1 MSWWSNLWT
10 DLFDFDGNDDR
21 QTALLERLVAIQA
34 GQASGDAATAID
46 TALTPVFWAYSSAP
60 PDDGP
65 DADTGMY
72 GVPAGKSVVDFDR
85 GRLQHATYRD
95 DLDSFQSFSDIDNE
109 LSSFRAATIYVDVP
123 VQARLDADDWLT
135 LAPGLT
141 QIEAQKFARVE
152 LQADHPYR
160 FAVLGSTR
168 RQPAL
173 DRFGGDLRRVA
184 DTGADAQQ
192 DEYAALSWTTPE
204 TYDREGSYTAH
215 TTDVVRLGG
224 THPAYIVVEN
234 TSNAAD
240 AIDVE
245 VRGRGDPSESLRQVA
260 QATNISQG
268 THHVFD
274 VPRPLFEIDVRYRN
288 TTDGQNV
295 SAHAETYGRP

>member
-10 DLFDFDGNDDR
+10 DLVDFDGNDDR

-65 DADTGMY
+65 NADTGMY
-72 GVPAGKSVVDFDR
+72 GVPAGKSVVDFDK
-85 GRLQHATYRD
+85 GRLQHPEYGT
-95 DLDSFQSFSDIDNE
+95 LDEFQKFSDIDNE

-192 DEYAALSWTTPE
+192 DSYTPLAWTTPE
-204 TYDREGSYTAH
+204 TQEREGDYATH

-224 THPAYIVVEN
+224 HEPAYVAVEN
-234 TSNAAD
+234 TSDGAT

-245 VRGRGDPSESLRQVA
+245 VRGRSDPSERLKQVA
-260 QATNISQG
+260 EATGIAQND
-268 THHVFD
+268 HHVFD
-274 VPRPLFEIDVRYRN
+274 LNRPLYEIDVRYRN
-288 TTDGQNV
+288 NVNGDTV
-295 SAHAETYGRP
+295 SAHGELYGRP